1 MGYTPEE
8 KSQSDTA
15 SLKESVNN
23 LKEAI
28 KKIIDS
34 DDDSLKRYYDIID
47 KELENAATS
56 REQYNSVVKDVLEMY
71 RNQLEKENLTE
82 DERKLILEK
91 VEEVFKAVGE
101 KDSEIREHEKILE
114 KKANEKDSEKRRFGE
129 SVLKYVGF
137 AALMVAAF
145 SIGAISG
152 DTNIK
157 LPGKKEDEIEE
168 LNSTDDTID
177 TIQ

>member
-1 MGYTPEE
+1 MECTPEE
-8 KSQSDTA
+8 KSQSDAA
-15 SLKESVNN
+15 SLKESVSN

-56 REQYNSVVKDVLEMY
+56 RNDFNMIAKDVLEMY
-71 RNQLEKENLTE
+71 RSQLEKEDLTE

-91 VEEVFKAVGE
+91 VEEIFKAVGE
-101 KDSEIREHEKILE
+101 KDSEIREHEKTLE
-114 KKANEKDSEKRRFGE
+114 EKANEKDSEKRRFGE
-129 SVLKYVGF
+129 NVLKYVGF

-145 SIGAISG
+145 AIGGKASIE
-152 DTNIK
+152 
-157 LPGKKEDEIEE
+157 LPEKKEEIEG
-168 LNSTDDTID
+168 ID
-177 TIQ
+177 QPEDNAP

>member
-34 DDDSLKRYYDIID
+34 DDESLKRYYDIID

-82 DERKLILEK
+82 D
-91 VEEVFKAVGE
+91 
-101 KDSEIREHEKILE
+101 D
-114 KKANEKDSEKRRFGE
+114 
-129 SVLKYVGF
+129 
-137 AALMVAAF
+137 AALMVVAF
-145 SIGAISG
+145 SFGAISG

-157 LPGKKEDEIEE
+157 LPDKKDDLEEIDQPED
-168 LNSTDDTID
+168 NAP
-177 TIQ
+177 

>member
-8 KSQSDTA
+8 KSQSDAA
-15 SLKESVNN
+15 SFKESVNN

-28 KKIIDS
+28 TKIINS
-34 DDDSLKRYYDIID
+34 DDASLKRYYDIID
-47 KELENAATS
+47 KELENTATS
-56 REQYNSVVKDVLEMY
+56 REEYNAIAKDLLEKY
-71 RNQLEKENLTE
+71 FNQLEKECLSE
-82 DERKLILEK
+82 DERKSIEEK
-91 VEEVFKAVGE
+91 IAEVFKSAGE
-101 KDSEIREHEKILE
+101 KDSEIREYEKILE
-114 KKANEKDSEKRRFGE
+114 EKANEKDSEKRRFGE

-145 SIGAISG
+145 SFGAISG

-168 LNSTDDTID
+168 LNSTDDKLE
-177 TIQ
+177 